1 MLKSFVVVLFLQFSM
16 ENTNSIIQA
25 FEMFCNLTKS
35 ISAVTSTVAAD
46 FNVDHTLHK
55 LVQDVCITA
64 IVNLRV

>member
-1 MLKSFVVVLFLQFSM
+1 M

-25 FEMFCNLTKS
+25 FEIFCNLTKS

-46 FNVDHTLHK
+46 FNVDNTLHK
-55 LVQDVCITA
+55 LMQDVYITA